1 MFLNI
6 LFVVYLNN
14 IFGTLTTIE
23 GNIVDE
29 FQSNSKP
36 HYSTKNTHLCRKDS
50 VKDKIIFFE
59 ADYFEF
65 VEKIRRNGEILF
77 KFLYNTPVSFDS
89 IDKLEAHKFTEIAK
103 KLDGFFSP
111 LSVSQAFNF
120 FLDEKNHER
129 IKKSNFKKDDSDL
142 SELISL
148 IYQVI
153 DIFKK
158 ESELLNLDHT
168 FSGKNFFNKKLII
181 SLICHDYREYTLP
194 SEPEY
199 LLFFYSNKTSMEL
212 KSFINTSEKKILRLF
227 FFSFKSGEIFLSD
240 KNIRTLLR
248 LIYTRNYYETKLAKI
263 MEADELHKLLYND
276 QKSCFFLTKSNTS
289 KNILPVDYM
298 NNIYCLTILLT
309 YKHKDAF
316 EDFFMNILAIF
327 KPSIFDP
334 SGQLHDDFDI
344 DCFNAA
350 LATLNSFKNTYDA
363 MENDANLKK
372 EAEFCNFHFVDDLI
386 KCYNAFKAYIIA

>member
-1 MFLNI
+1 
-6 LFVVYLNN
+6 
-14 IFGTLTTIE
+14 
-23 GNIVDE
+23 
-29 FQSNSKP
+29 
-36 HYSTKNTHLCRKDS
+36 
-50 VKDKIIFFE
+50 
-59 ADYFEF
+59 
-65 VEKIRRNGEILF
+65 
-77 KFLYNTPVSFDS
+77 
-89 IDKLEAHKFTEIAK
+89 
-103 KLDGFFSP
+103 
-111 LSVSQAFNF
+111 
-120 FLDEKNHER
+120 
-129 IKKSNFKKDDSDL
+129 
-142 SELISL
+142 
-148 IYQVI
+148 
-153 DIFKK
+153 
-158 ESELLNLDHT
+158 
-168 FSGKNFFNKKLII
+168 
-181 SLICHDYREYTLP
+181 
-194 SEPEY
+194 
-199 LLFFYSNKTSMEL
+199 
-212 KSFINTSEKKILRLF
+212 
-227 FFSFKSGEIFLSD
+227 
-240 KNIRTLLR
+240 
-248 LIYTRNYYETKLAKI
+248 